1 MKKTLLIS
9 LTVILAVACHTTKPT
24 KTIAT
29 TVETGKD
36 IPSDSLAEINRKKNL
51 YEKHCMSCHD
61 LAKPSSETE
70 REWRKIVPNMVAMIN
85 KNGIVVD
92 AKIEED
98 ILSYLILNC
107 KK

>member
-1 MKKTLLIS
+1 MKKIILIF
-9 LTVILAVACHTTKPT
+9 LTVILAVACHTTKPS
-24 KTIAT
+24 KILVT
-29 TVETGKD
+29 TVETAKD
-36 IPSDSLAEINRKKNL
+36 LPTDSLAAVNRKKNL
-51 YEKHCMSCHD
+51 YEQHCMSCHD

-70 REWRKIVPNMVAMIN
+70 REWRKIVPRMAAMIN

-92 AKIEED
+92 SKMEED